1 MMRKIILILFIFLHT
16 PLFAKLPSDWPEH
29 KILILPE
36 MENKQILSVIKS
48 AKKSIDLTLY
58 RLEDTEVINQL
69 IEAKKRGV
77 NVRLILQKPG
87 LYPSPFDNIN
97 NEKTVVKLKENGI
110 PTHFLPDHN
119 YFLTHY
125 KFIIVDS
132 KYSIIQ
138 TFNYDDFNFKT
149 ARNFGLAV
157 ENNIQ
162 VEALKTIFDND
173 YTGNY
178 SKNDEAI
185 LNLWKNAKII
195 LGPIH
200 QREIISEFLRSAK
213 HSVYIYQQDI
223 SDPEIGNI
231 LASLAKEGKH
241 IEVLMTP
248 FPFGGLDHN
257 RVNQTIITANG
268 GEFHFKPKSEL
279 YIHAKIILIDP
290 EKDGQMYIGSCNL
303 WPEALSRNREL
314 GIVTIDKSQ
323 IKAVYDTFKKDWQSS
338 YSYQEAES
346 RALKEKLKIS

>member
-1 MMRKIILILFIFLHT
+1 MIRKIIGILFIFLHA
-16 PLFAKLPSDWPEH
+16 PLFAQLPSDWPEH

-36 MENKQILSVIKS
+36 MENKHILSVIKS

-58 RLEDTEVINQL
+58 RLEDTQVIDQL

-77 NVRLILQKPG
+77 NVRLILQKPC

-97 NEKTVVKLKENGI
+97 NGKTIAKLKEIGI
-110 PTHFLPDHN
+110 LTHFLPDHN
-119 YFLTHY
+119 YSLTHY
-125 KFIIVDS
+125 KFIIIDGEYAIV
-132 KYSIIQ
+132 Q

-149 ARNFGLAV
+149 ARNFGLTV
-157 ENNIQ
+157 ENKTQ
-162 VEALKTIFDND
+162 VEALKKIFDND
-173 YTGNY
+173 YKGNY

-185 LNLWKNAKII
+185 LSLWKNAKLV

-223 SDPEIGNI
+223 SDPEIGKI
-231 LASLAKEGKH
+231 LASLAKEGKRV
-241 IEVLMTP
+241 EVLMTP
-248 FPFGGLDHN
+248 LPFGGIDNN
-257 RVNQTIITANG
+257 RINQTIITANG

-279 YIHAKIILIDP
+279 YIHAKVILIDP

-314 GIVTIDKSQ
+314 GIVTTDKSQ
-323 IKAVYDTFKKDWQSS
+323 IQAVYDTFKKDWQSS
-338 YSYQEAES
+338 YSYQEAEA
-346 RALKEKLKIS
+346 RTLKKN